1 MKERTHI
8 WNLQGMGA
16 RKGMLGA
23 YDFEGSAP
31 DYSSKAYNIIYY
43 MGVFFGM
50 GLIIIEVVKNNC

>member
-1 MKERTHI
+1 
-8 WNLQGMGA
+8 MGA

-43 MGVFFGM
+43 IRGYFGM
-50 GLIIIEVVKNNC
+50 ELIIIDVVKKFANSSLLK